1 MFKQNQLA
9 LSIFLALSVTAC
21 GGGGGSSTPTTPTTP
36 TPTVSSKI
44 GGAAAKGIIKNGVV
58 TAYELDA
65 SGSKKQ
71 QVGTATTDASG
82 AYELALSSSYTG
94 GALLIELSKGN
105 GSKMVCDALAGCNG
119 TAYGAEMDLPDAFSM
134 TAIAPPASAGSTVK
148 TQVTPFS
155 HMAAKAAVKEMSD
168 GIAPTTAVMNA
179 VTQINSIVGVDILI
193 TQPVDITNAGAV
205 SGSTPEQQQYAL
217 FNAAFADVIAG
228 AGGDMQTVLDHYA
241 AEFEDGDF
249 DAGNA
254 NVNLN
259 TLIEKLDDQVNSD
272 KNSGLKEETK
282 TDVTGV
288 VAVLDQVVGAD
299 GSYNPESGDSSG
311 QTAIAQAK
319 TLVQDARTWMS
330 SLSSLESPAEA
341 FAVEA
346 EAVAKTLSY
355 NSGAVLEASIGVVSA
370 QINAMLNVLKAGG
383 SIPPSGTIPNT
394 TIAYTLQ
401 TSPTVAV
408 TLSTNGFK
416 GMKFNYTVTLDKPLS
431 ELQGNGAGQTITG
444 KIIGTASNPGIASTL
459 DATLTMV
466 INAIAT
472 PDHTMMDAV
481 ALNGSIKLAAPT
493 GEEVA
498 GAVLIDFV
506 SRTSAGMSLWANEG
520 ADGAFSQLSLSRFK
534 LGDMT
539 VKTAAGS
546 SAGFAADLKIDNAAT
561 FDALSFLMGN
571 GYVWVEKCFD
581 GDAAGFTSLAN
592 TAGITTLWDQ
602 HYSPQGVWWALGV
615 TTVLNGFSSGG
626 SLIHDE
632 SDAVPANAAGLINSA
647 YQPLPPFATA
657 TVIRS
662 DVHYYG
668 PDFPYYW
675 GSCDTEVEVLLDL
688 QSQETAES
696 FMDATLTLTGKLA
709 LAGRPEA
716 TAAVAFD
723 RTGKNTATAS
733 VLLAYNGQMLD
744 IDVNRAAD
752 GNSGTLEVSNSSGAK
767 LSVGVAAGT
776 TSGTVKVGDITVG
789 TISNG
794 ILRYT
799 DGTFESLN

>member
-1 MFKQNQLA
+1 MFKQTQLA
-9 LSIFLALSVTAC
+9 LSIFLALSVAAC
-21 GGGGGSSTPTTPTTP
+21 GGGGGGTSSTPTTPT
-36 TPTVSSKI
+36 VSTKI
-44 GGAAAKGIIKNGVV
+44 GGAAVKGIIKNGVV

-71 QVGTATTDASG
+71 QVGTATTNASG
-82 AYELALSSSYTG
+82 AYELTLSSSYTG
-94 GALLIELSKGN
+94 GALLIELSKGS

-119 TAYGAEMDLPDAFSM
+119 TAYGAEMDLPDGFNM

-168 GIAPTTAVMNA
+168 GKAPAEAVMSA
-179 VTQINSIVGVDILI
+179 VTQINSIVGVDILT
-193 TQPVDITNAGAV
+193 TQPVDITNSDAV
-205 SGSTPEQQQYAL
+205 RDSTPEQQQYAL

-228 AGGDMQTVLDHYA
+228 GNMQTVLDNYA

-272 KNSGLKEETK
+272 KNSGLNEKTK
-282 TDVTGV
+282 TDVTSV

-355 NSGAVLEASIGVVSA
+355 DSGAVLEASIGVVSE
-370 QINAMLNVLKAGG
+370 QINVMLNKLKAGEF
-383 SIPPSGTIPNT
+383 IPPSGTILNP

-416 GMKFNYTVTLDKPLS
+416 GMKFDYTVTFDKPLS
-431 ELQGNGAGQTITG
+431 ALQGNGAGQTITG
-444 KIIGTASNPGIASTL
+444 KIVGTASNPGIAATL
-459 DATLTMV
+459 DATLTMA

-472 PDHTMMDAV
+472 PDHTIMDAV
-481 ALNGSIKLAAPT
+481 ALNGSIKLAAPK

-506 SRTSAGMSLWANEG
+506 SRKSAGVSLWANE
-520 ADGAFSQLSLSRFK
+520 GAFSQLSLSRFK

-561 FDALSFLMGN
+561 FDALSFLEGN
-571 GYVWVEKCFD
+571 GHVWVEKCFA
-581 GDAAGFTSLAN
+581 GDAAGFTALAN
-592 TAGITTLWDQ
+592 AAGITTLWDQ
-602 HYSPQGVWWALGV
+602 HYSPQGIWWAPGI
-615 TTVLNGFSSGG
+615 TTVLNGTPLNGYGMPTHVENNS
-626 SLIHDE
+626 
-632 SDAVPANAAGLINSA
+632 VPARAASTIASA

-662 DVHYYG
+662 DIRYQG
-668 PDFPYYW
+668 PTSPYRW
-675 GSCDTEVEVLLDL
+675 GNCDTEVKVLLDL
-688 QSQETAES
+688 QSQETAAS

-716 TAAVAFD
+716 TAAVTFD

-744 IDVNRAAD
+744 IDVNRAAN
-752 GNSGTLEVSNSSGAK
+752 GNSGTLEVSNSSGTK

-776 TSGTVKVGDITVG
+776 TSGTVKVGDVTVG